1 MSPILGWSLAALAL
15 AAGWQAYRWQ
25 GLLLAFSVIVFWLLL
40 QFSRSVR
47 VMRMTTG
54 APVGHVASAVMLNA
68 RLNKGWPMLK
78 VLPLTRSLGRRVSP
92 VEQPDPEVWAWADAG
107 GAQVAVTFVNG
118 RVTQWVLTRLE
129 GATDLPDNVPDTA
142 PKGGPESALNDT
154 PGNQPA
160 SAT

>member
-1 MSPILGWSLAALAL
+1 MSPLFGWALALLAL

-54 APVGHVASAVMLNA
+54 APVGHVPSAVMLNA
-68 RLNKGWPMLK
+68 SLAKGWPMLK

-92 VEQPDPEVWAWADAG
+92 ADQTDPEVWAWADEG
-107 GAQVAVTFVNG
+107 GAQVAVTFVKG
-118 RVTQWVLTRLE
+118 RVTQWVLTRPE
-129 GATDLPDNVPDTA
+129 VADDA
-142 PKGGPESALNDT
+142 PHDAPGDAPGDSTHGSADGPA
-154 PGNQPA
+154 QRAPA
-160 SAT
+160 NPA